1 MRTLLLLLLL
11 FISIRSVGQNTS
23 QQVID
28 SLEQRLELAQD
39 TARVNILVRLARL
52 NYNID
57 MKQSLSQ
64 GEEALELATALNY
77 ISGINASYSILRRV
91 HRRIGNF
98 SVAIEYALKNLPL
111 SEQLKDTVELLD
123 TYQTLGNIY
132 SALQNFKEAQR
143 YLFKAL
149 AFGRKTDSPNLADIL
164 NFIGRLYGKTGKYDS
179 GEYYIQAALLREM
192 EHPRAG
198 YGLSYIYNNLAEI
211 YYFKKEYSKAIEFY
225 SLSEGLSENKRS
237 DYGMTFTLNGLA
249 LVYKD
254 LKEYDKAVA
263 IALRSVEISK
273 KNSFRDKTKESYGIL
288 HEIFEQRGDFKNA
301 LTYYK
306 QFNLYQD
313 SIFNEDQMKYIDN
326 LRITYQTEKIARE
339 NELLK
344 KDAQL
349 KNSQLNQQFTL
360 AWVAVAAI
368 LFLLIISTLLYRN
381 NQQRKKTNTILEEY
395 SRDLKQQV
403 EERTRDL
410 VKTNMELV
418 SQNNQLEQFGYILA
432 HNFRGTVS
440 RIVGLTGM
448 LKPISPE
455 ETEVVTMLQASA
467 KALDNAIHDL
477 NAILEIKRGIK
488 NLREPISFHD
498 RLEKV
503 KSMLRDKLRESE
515 ATIEAD
521 FSKAPTCFAVPV
533 YIESILYNLVSNG
546 IKYQVTGRKP
556 LIKLKTVLENGWVIL
571 TIQDNG
577 MGMDLTKLRDRVFVL
592 YQRFHSHVE
601 GKGMGLFLVKT
612 QVEALNGTIE
622 VESKVN
628 EGTTFKISL
637 PYINEKLQ

>member
-1 MRTLLLLLLL
+1 
-11 FISIRSVGQNTS
+11 
-23 QQVID
+23 
-28 SLEQRLELAQD
+28 
-39 TARVNILVRLARL
+39 
-52 NYNID
+52 
-57 MKQSLSQ
+57 
-64 GEEALELATALNY
+64 
-77 ISGINASYSILRRV
+77 
-91 HRRIGNF
+91 
-98 SVAIEYALKNLPL
+98 
-111 SEQLKDTVELLD
+111 
-123 TYQTLGNIY
+123 
-132 SALQNFKEAQR
+132 
-143 YLFKAL
+143 
-149 AFGRKTDSPNLADIL
+149 
-164 NFIGRLYGKTGKYDS
+164 
-179 GEYYIQAALLREM
+179 
-192 EHPRAG
+192 
-198 YGLSYIYNNLAEI
+198 
-211 YYFKKEYSKAIEFY
+211 
-225 SLSEGLSENKRS
+225 
-237 DYGMTFTLNGLA
+237 
-249 LVYKD
+249 
-254 LKEYDKAVA
+254 
-263 IALRSVEISK
+263 
-273 KNSFRDKTKESYGIL
+273 
-288 HEIFEQRGDFKNA
+288 
-301 LTYYK
+301 
-306 QFNLYQD
+306 
-313 SIFNEDQMKYIDN
+313 MKYIDN

-455 ETEVVTMLQASA
+455 DTEVVTMLQASA

-556 LIKLKTVLENGWVIL
+556 VIKLKTVLENGWVIL